1 MAPPRILLLLL
12 LALAACLPK
21 PGLLILAH
29 GGRAEWNALVE
40 EVVSPLRERLPVAIA
55 YGMTN
60 PEAVREAVVALE
72 GQGAERIV
80 AVTLFISGD
89 AFGDGYDAIFEE
101 MEAARREAEVP
112 RAVVVRASG
121 GLMDSALAGRIL
133 LHRARTLTRDAAR
146 ESVLVLAHGPGSD
159 EENERWLAHISRAAR
174 PLARLGFREIRVETM
189 REDWPERRA
198 AARARIRAYVAA
210 GSAAGVVLVIPFRIA
225 GFGPYA
231 KVLEGLDYIADGR
244 GLAPHPLLTTW
255 IRRQA
260 LGCLAECVSP

>member
-1 MAPPRILLLLL
+1 M

-29 GGRAEWNALVE
+29 GGRAEWSALVE
-40 EVVSPLRERLPVAIA
+40 EVVAPLRERLPVAIA
-55 YGMTN
+55 YGMAD
-60 PEAVREAVVALE
+60 PEAVQEAVAALE
-72 GQGAERIV
+72 RQGAERIV
-80 AVTLFISGD
+80 AVTLFVSGD
-89 AFGDGYDAIFEE
+89 AFRDGYDAIFNE
-101 MEAARREAEVP
+101 MEAARLEAAVP

-133 LHRARTLTRDAAR
+133 LHRARAMSLDPER
-146 ESVLVLAHGPGSD
+146 ESVLVLAHGLGSD
-159 EENERWLAHISRAAR
+159 EENERWMARIERAAR
-174 PLARLGFREIRVETM
+174 PLARLGFREIRVETL

-210 GSAAGVVLVIPFRIA
+210 GSTDGEVLVIPFRIA

-231 KVLEGLDYIADGR
+231 KVLEGLDYISDGR

-260 LGCLAECVSP
+260 LGCLAECASP